1 MLYIFNLPIIV
12 FIHFFEIF
20 PNYYVVAFIT
30 KKFESPS
37 LSTSTYFEGYEV
49 TEEQLEEVAELSEV
63 LASNDDYLS
72 AEFRNK
78 CEQVIPDPLE
88 IDVSDFAHAFRYLKE
103 NVDIHT

>member
-20 PNYYVVAFIT
+20 PNYYFVAFI
-30 KKFESPS
+30 KKFDSPS

-103 NVDIHT
+103 NVHIHT